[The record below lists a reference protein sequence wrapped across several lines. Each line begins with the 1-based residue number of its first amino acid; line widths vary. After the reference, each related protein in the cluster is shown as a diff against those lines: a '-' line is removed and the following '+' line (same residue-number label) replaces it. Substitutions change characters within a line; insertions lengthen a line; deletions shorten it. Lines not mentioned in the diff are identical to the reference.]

1 MLSTLV
7 IAGGAMVLIIV
18 IAVIGNFI
26 GGLRAGLSGRSY
38 QDRTKIMPGRPG
50 NSLSPANPMNAANQ
64 WRQSMSNPMNPNSP
78 LNPANPNN
86 SANRWRHSMS
96 NPMNPNSPLNTNN
109 PMNPNSPLNSMHR
122 RMHNPAS
129 MHKPFGRH

>member
-7 IAGGAMVLIIV
+7 IAGGAMVVVIIV

-38 QDRTKIMPGRPG
+38 QDRTPIMPGRPG
-50 NSLSPANPMNAANQ
+50 NSLSPTNAMNAANQ
-64 WRQSMSNPMNPNSP
+64 WRHSMANPMNPNSP
-78 LNPANPNN
+78 LN
-86 SANRWRHSMS
+86 M
-96 NPMNPNSPLNTNN
+96 NN

-122 RMHNPAS
+122 RMHNPAP
-129 MHKPFGRH
+129 MQKPFGRH